1 MDSLKSLLLTTDGRI
16 SRKQWWI
23 GVLCLFVVS
32 IIASLVLG
40 ILAGGNTTAVAWFA
54 VLINLALLYPTYC
67 IGLKRR
73 HDRNNDGK
81 DVLILLGGSVV
92 INLLQASAI
101 GATAITE
108 NGLTYM
114 VPPMWMSVLVL
125 VFAVFAIY
133 MFIQLGFLKGSHGTN
148 NYGADPVNA
157 AA

>member
-32 IIASLVLG
+32 IVASLVLG
-40 ILAGGNTTAVAWFA
+40 ILAGGNTTALAWFA

-81 DVLILLGGSVV
+81 DVLILLGA
-92 INLLQASAI
+92 ASSSI
-101 GATAITE
+101 FCKP
-108 NGLTYM
+108 
-114 VPPMWMSVLVL
+114 VPSERPPSQKM
-125 VFAVFAIY
+125 
-133 MFIQLGFLKGSHGTN
+133 G
-148 NYGADPVNA
+148 
-157 AA
+157 